1 MIPNPVEGL
10 PPHRPP
16 HPGRRPRAFTT
27 DLYTVAP
34 PVRGFLLRFRNIGR
48 YENRVTSASCFRSFG
63 NRDRSP
69 PYTVISSDNTP
80 LSVFYFY
87 FVCVFFS
94 QRIIH
99 VFRCRTELLY
109 TKNRIVLFRKPELC
123 SASGL
128 FPHPPSFLSD
138 CRPFADT
145 SCPFILIIIVYGSSS
160 RCQPDFRRSSHGA
173 AIFPHFHILFFFRRA
188 SFAKILPSRGVE
200 PVRNDKKPRLP
211 DDPADGA
218 FSQIVSI
225 CDSILFSIT
234 SYTVP

>member
-80 LSVFYFY
+80 LSVFCFL
-87 FVCVFFS
+87 FRMRLFLPTHHTRFS
-94 QRIIH
+94 LPYRII
-99 VFRCRTELLY
+99 VYKKTESD
-109 TKNRIVLFRKPELC
+109 F
-123 SASGL
+123 SASPNCVPRPGIS
-128 FPHPPSFLSD
+128 PHPPSFYPTADPSPTHRIRLS
-138 CRPFADT
+138 
-145 SCPFILIIIVYGSSS
+145 L
-160 RCQPDFRRSSHGA
+160 
-173 AIFPHFHILFFFRRA
+173 L
-188 SFAKILPSRGVE
+188 
-200 PVRNDKKPRLP
+200 
-211 DDPADGA
+211 
-218 FSQIVSI
+218 
-225 CDSILFSIT
+225 
-234 SYTVP
+234 